1 MSILEELNEILS
13 EILPIETG
21 VFSDVAPEK
30 YIALTPMGDD
40 FALYGDD
47 YPLIELSDVRISVF
61 VKGNYLSITRQITNM
76 LLSAGFTLTSRRFIE
91 HENDTGYNHYNID
104 AQKFYKHE

>member
-30 YIALTPMGDD
+30 YIVLTPMSDD
-40 FALYGDD
+40 FVLYGDD
-47 YPLIELSDVRISVF
+47 RPLIDLSEVRISVF
-61 VKGNYLSITRQITNM
+61 IIGNYLTITKQIVNE
-76 LLSAGFTLTSRRFIE
+76 LLAAGFTMTSRRFIV

-104 AQKFYKHE
+104 VQKFYNHE